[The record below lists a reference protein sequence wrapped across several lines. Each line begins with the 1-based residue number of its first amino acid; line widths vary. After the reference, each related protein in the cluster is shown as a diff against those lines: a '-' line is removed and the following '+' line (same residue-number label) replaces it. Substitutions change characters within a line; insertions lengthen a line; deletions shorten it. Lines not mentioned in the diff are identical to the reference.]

1 MLNCSP
7 ASNPARRDTAEAM
20 TSASQAQF
28 DRFPICGTI
37 ERMASIVSVV
47 VTDDID
53 GSAGAETVLFGIDG
67 ATYEIDLAE
76 KNRAKLTEAM
86 APYVGAARKVSLRRP
101 RAAAGRQAGARVD
114 RAEIRAW
121 AKEQGLK
128 VSERGR
134 ISAEIMQ
141 QYEASH

>member
-1 MLNCSP
+1 
-7 ASNPARRDTAEAM
+7 
-20 TSASQAQF
+20 
-28 DRFPICGTI
+28 
-37 ERMASIVSVV
+37 MASIVAVV

-53 GSAGAETVLFGIDG
+53 GSEGAETVSFGVDG
-67 ATYEIDLAE
+67 VTYEIDLAE
-76 KNRAKLTEAM
+76 NNRAKLAEAM
-86 APYVGAARKVSLRRP
+86 SPYVGAARKVSLRRP
-101 RAAAGRQAGARVD
+101 RTGAGRQTTARVD